1 MFGRGGPRPGSGRL
15 KKIKTP
21 IKKKYKAAEKIL
33 IRRQQRAQ
41 YFSVQKQLLECIK
54 SGDSRSERY
63 NALVADYNRLAV
75 CLGLAKSTT
84 NAADDL
90 HPHGSSLDI
99 SSDEVKIHCS
109 NKLKLLYQCL

>member
-41 YFSVQKQLLECIK
+41 YLSVQKQLLECIK
-54 SGDSRSERY
+54 CGDSRSERY
-63 NALVADYNRLAV
+63 NALVADYNRLGA
-75 CLGLAKSTT
+75 CLGLTKST
-84 NAADDL
+84 NATHDL
-90 HPHGSSLDI
+90 NPQGSSLDI
-99 SSDEVKIHCS
+99 SSDEVKIC
-109 NKLKLLYQCL
+109 C